1 MKRQKLKLKVK
12 RPEKLTTKVKKE
24 SVSAVASAQ
33 NGGTITI
40 KGNR

>member
-1 MKRQKLKLKVK
+1 MKRQKLKLVVK
-12 RPEKLTTKVKKE
+12 RPKKTTTRIGKE
-24 SVSAVASAQ
+24 RISAVASDG

>member
-1 MKRQKLKLKVK
+1 MKRQKLKIVVK
-12 RPEKLTTKVKKE
+12 RPEKLTAKVGKE
-24 SVSAVASAQ
+24 SVKAKASAE